1 MSAVDRITASRKGA
15 RSSVSMIRY
24 LVDVG
29 LFPARKVAS
38 MFVSLAKT
46 SASGGTTSAAKTAA
60 ILALAAWTYSRIA
73 RLFKYLYPHSQ
84 YHPGTASW
92 RALVDNPVIEP
103 EEFEKRF
110 IATAALST
118 RLFDFIIVGAGSAGC
133 VLAAR
138 LAQDPNLHILLL
150 EAGGEGQ
157 NARSVTQPNQAL
169 NLWRSEVDW
178 GFRSTPQKHLLPQN
192 RSVNL
197 ERGLTLGGSSS
208 INWMLWVQGQKEDFD
223 RWEKQFGC
231 GPSWSWDA
239 CKHSYKRIE
248 TVAKGT
254 FGGGA
259 PAAHRGT
266 SGGGIEPTVL
276 HPPLREVD
284 DFMAAFENV
293 LGVGATSDYNSAS
306 QSGVGPMQYSTK
318 GSRRSDAFTTFV
330 EPLLRTRPN
339 LTVASEGF
347 VRRVVLDGISGD
359 ELRASGVE
367 LELNDGNVIVVRASR
382 EVILCAGAIG
392 TPHILMHSGIGEKS
406 HLESVGVKCKV
417 DSPAVGSHLQ
427 DHPTVFVPA
436 LLKEP
441 WDHLRQDSP
450 GLHGIG
456 FAQSPE
462 DARIALEEGHPRGN
476 DCEFVV
482 GGRVPPQVAFRQ
494 VAQLLNRKGM
504 ELGAPD
510 MYASK
515 PVWRAF
521 LSVAKKIS
529 ETSAVKDKLSRLLI
543 LAGEMN
549 HPESRGTVKLV
560 SHDPHPSPLSILII
574 FLIRAICVS

>member
-1 MSAVDRITASRKGA
+1 MQAFLQAHR
-15 RSSVSMIRY
+15 
-24 LVDVG
+24 
-29 LFPARKVAS
+29 
-38 MFVSLAKT
+38 
-46 SASGGTTSAAKTAA
+46 
-60 ILALAAWTYSRIA
+60 
-73 RLFKYLYPHSQ
+73 
-84 YHPGTASW
+84 
-92 RALVDNPVIEP
+92 N
-103 EEFEKRF
+103 
-110 IATAALST
+110 
-118 RLFDFIIVGAGSAGC
+118 
-133 VLAAR
+133 
-138 LAQDPNLHILLL
+138 
-150 EAGGEGQ
+150 GGEGYI
-157 NARSVTQPNQAL
+157 
-169 NLWRSEVDW
+169 WWW
-178 GFRSTPQKHLLPQN
+178 G
-192 RSVNL
+192 
-197 ERGLTLGGSSS
+197 
-208 INWMLWVQGQKEDFD
+208 
-223 RWEKQFGC
+223 
-231 GPSWSWDA
+231 
-239 CKHSYKRIE
+239 
-248 TVAKGT
+248 
-254 FGGGA
+254 

-560 SHDPHPSPLSILII
+560 SHDPHIPPAIDPNYLSDPRDLRKLIWFTRRIIDILKQPAFFNRIKSVDFPAPRGAESDPATLLGEITDDDVEMHVRSVANTTWHYSCTARMGDPEDESCVCTPKLKVKGVSSLRCADASILPFVNSANTNAICMLIGDRAADFILEEYAMSPSPRL
-574 FLIRAICVS
+574 